1 MKFIEIFEEHCKKEW
16 EQDIVFEMANV
27 FPKYH
32 GIDGVVIWVGKANKQ
47 HGLRVKVSN
56 VRNKWSMDNHFVI
69 QMPSL
74 DYNPKNVAKWI
85 PIKNILLWIKLN
97 QELLYNYEN
106 GLIDDTSEFLE
117 KISKLC

>member
-1 MKFIEIFEEHCKKEW
+1 MKFIEIFEEQCNNEW

-32 GIDGVVIWVGKANKQ
+32 GINGVVIWVGKANKQ

-56 VRNKWSMDNHFVI
+56 VQNKWSMDNHFVI

-117 KISKLC
+117 KISKL